1 MRLGC
6 AFVRFFLTALIIFRR
21 IKIRAPLGTQALSN
35 AAIFDT
41 MKDDDFSGIVRSG
54 TSHSVSVS
62 ERTGN
67 AKTPKNI
74 VTSKAEETLE
84 KKIAFET
91 KSDDNLYLEQLGH
104 EVEGAHPTQPAPT
117 THGAP
122 DAKEAVAAGGPGAKP
137 QASPQ
142 EPGQT
147 RPNIQGIATDKLA
160 KNVQNIG
167 TDALAANVQNIS
179 LDVIEANQ
187 QKIEGNDK
195 LATNRQG
202 LASDA
207 QSAPNVQ
214 GVPIDTMAA
223 NVQDVPVNTI
233 AANTQNVPIDKVEA
247 NQQKLDGNSP
257 ITPNK
262 QALASKASDG
272 PNVQGVPI
280 DTVAA
285 NVQGIPTDALEDNH
299 QALDN
304 DALPANQQRID
315 EETVAA
321 NLQALPSKAE
331 GSNRAALNTDAAT
344 DNTQALPH
352 DTAANNTQPAPTL
365 AAGDNHQAA
374 GEGGMVPAN
383 RQGLAAAPALETNR
397 QGIDTPAPELNRQ
410 AAPQDLPPP
419 DNRQALDDE
428 HLKDHFEALPSTA
441 TERKKVDFPT
451 SNPAPSAT
459 KPASVAPAAL
469 RAKAKPTAPATAAQ
483 RQAALTAAQQ
493 AQHEKFLEAF
503 HGRLAGIKHDVDQIN
518 DRLDVFEHKK

>member
-1 MRLGC
+1 
-6 AFVRFFLTALIIFRR
+6 
-21 IKIRAPLGTQALSN
+21 
-35 AAIFDT
+35 

-91 KSDDNLYLEQLGH
+91 KSDDDLYLEQLGH
-104 EVEGAHPTQPAPT
+104 EGEGSHPTLPT

-122 DAKEAVAAGGPGAKP
+122 GAKEAVATKDPGAQP
-137 QASPQ
+137 QAAPQ
-142 EPGQT
+142 ESSQT
-147 RPNIQGIATDKLA
+147 RPNIQGIAADKLA

-214 GVPIDTMAA
+214 GVPIDTIAA

-233 AANTQNVPIDKVEA
+233 AANTQNVPVDKVQA

-262 QALASKASDG
+262 QALANKASGG

-285 NVQGIPTDALEDNH
+285 NVQGVPTDALEDNR
-299 QALDN
+299 QTLDK

-315 EETVAA
+315 EETAAA
-321 NLQALPSKAE
+321 NLQALPSKTE
-331 GSNRAALNTDAAT
+331 GSNRAAFETDAAT

-352 DTAANNTQPAPTL
+352 NAVANNTQPAPTL
-365 AAGDNHQAA
+365 AASDNHQAA

-383 RQGLAAAPALETNR
+383 H

-410 AAPQDLPPP
+410 AAPQDLPPA

-441 TERKKVDFPT
+441 TERKQVDFPT
-451 SNPAPSAT
+451 SSPAPSAT
-459 KPASVAPAAL
+459 KPAPAAL
-469 RAKAKPTAPATAAQ
+469 GAVSAKTKTTVAATAAQ
-483 RQAALTAAQQ
+483 RQATQTTAQHT
-493 AQHEKFLEAF
+493 QHEKFIEAF
-503 HGRLAGIKHDVDQIN
+503 HGRLAGIKHEVDQIN